1 MNRYPLWKYGLMAL
15 TLVVSLLYTLP
26 NFYGE
31 SPAVQIS
38 AARSSAQVDA
48 AVKDKVLGQLNA
60 AGLVPTAVLPGT
72 DTLKLRFKDVEQQIK
87 AKDVIQQSLGENY
100 IVALNL
106 LSNTP
111 EWLSGIGAKPMF
123 LGLDLRGGVHFLL
136 EVDMKAAV
144 DKQMQKMGSSI
155 RRELKDKK
163 VRYGRVS
170 LERDSVSVQLRDA
183 ETVDQTMAVLK
194 KAMPDI
200 VLTPSKTEGNFRVV
214 ASFSQASLS
223 QMKTDAV
230 AQNITT
236 LHNRVNELGV
246 AEPIIQQQGEGR
258 IVVQLP
264 GVQDTAKAKDI
275 LGRTASLEVRMA
287 ETDPAKHMEA
297 QNGNVPAGYEL
308 LPMAG
313 VRKGQTETI
322 LIKKEVE
329 LTGDNIV
336 KAEPRYDQNNN
347 PVIGIEL
354 DSLGASI
361 FRDLTRE
368 NVGKNMAIV
377 LVERGKGE
385 VITAPRINAELGGS
399 FVIEGGGMTVKEASD
414 ISLLVRAGSLAA
426 PMNIVEERTIGPSL
440 GKENIQ
446 KGFNSTLYG
455 FVAIAVF
462 MMIYYRMFGVVSA
475 VALAVNVLFL
485 LALLSML
492 QATLTLPGIA
502 AIALAL
508 GMAID
513 SNVLINERIREEIR
527 NGMSPQMAISE
538 GYRHAFA
545 TILDSNVTTFIAGGA
560 LFLFGSGAVKGF
572 AVVHCL
578 GILTSMFSAV
588 FFSRGLVNL
597 IYGYRRR
604 LTSLAV

>member
-1 MNRYPLWKYGLMAL
+1 MNRYPWWKYTIMAVA
-15 TLVVSLLYTLP
+15 LVVSLIYTIP

-38 AARSSAQVDA
+38 VARSSAKLDE
-48 AVKDKVLGQLNA
+48 AVRSHVVAELGK
-60 AGLVPTAVLPGT
+60 AGIVPAAVLPGA
-72 DTLKLRFKDVEQQIK
+72 DTLKFRFKDVEQQIR
-87 AKDVIQQSLGENY
+87 AKDVIQHALGEDY

-111 EWLSGIGAKPMF
+111 DWLEKLGAKPMF

-144 DKQMQKMGSSI
+144 DKQLQKIGSSI

-163 VRYGRVS
+163 IRYGRVVVD
-170 LERDSVSVQLRDA
+170 RDSVSVQLRDA
-183 ETVDQTMAVLK
+183 ETVDAALAVLK
-194 KAMPDI
+194 KAMPDLQ
-200 VLTPSKTEGNFRVV
+200 LTPVKADGVFRIT
-214 ASFSQASLS
+214 AAYSQQALS
-223 QMKTDAV
+223 QLKNDAV

-287 ETDPAKHMEA
+287 DMDPGRIMGA
-297 QNGNVPAGYEL
+297 QNGEVPAGYEL

-313 VRKGQTETI
+313 VRQGQVESI

-336 KAEPRYDQNNN
+336 KAEPRFDQNNN

-368 NVGKNMAIV
+368 NLGKYMAIV
-377 LVERGKGE
+377 LVEKGKGE
-385 VITAPRINAELGGS
+385 VITSPRINSELGGS

-455 FVAIAVF
+455 FLAIAIF
-462 MMIYYRMFGVVSA
+462 MMIYYRVFGVVSA
-475 VALAVNVLFL
+475 IALGVNVLFL

-513 SNVLINERIREEIR
+513 SNVLINERVREEVR

-545 TILDSNVTTFIAGGA
+545 TILDSNVTTLIAGIA
-560 LFLFGSGAVKGF
+560 LLMFGSGAVRGF

-588 FFSRGLVNL
+588 FFSRGLINL
-597 IYGYRRR
+597 VYGYRRR
-604 LTSLAV
+604 VTSLAV